1 MGFLTFLLLILI
13 HYTAGLG
20 SIKLRTS
27 RNAQTKLNQATT
39 TAAPTS
45 KSNFQV
51 VRINEANLTLS
62 KPSILYIPGIDGKGE
77 YSFECLQKLFED
89 YECHRLEVQ
98 PEDRSS
104 FITLARGVG
113 QTLQSFSSPP
123 ILIGES
129 FGGVLALYLGARY
142 GKKISSIVVVNP
154 ATSLPRTPWHLLVPL
169 LSKTGPLYN
178 ALGISTLLA
187 TATSEE
193 QVKGMLQGVWRRV
206 TGMSKEK
213 SNGGVTMV
221 MEALKEEF
229 KPLMELP
236 DSLPAETLLFRL
248 GWLEEGNFLLPP
260 LLPSLSA
267 TLPITILIGEGDRLL
282 PSRGE
287 GERLSQLMNGKVKV
301 KKFEKGG
308 HALLTP
314 IFPLLD
320 LLREVDECVRE
331 RPAATNIENISKV
344 EMDNDGMKVEV
355 EDDADADVEISK
367 EEDVPSI
374 DKADSESIGH
384 KDIALGALV
393 ESYADSEDSAKKNDA
408 ITNDMK
414 PYHGDTKLVQ
424 VSSNGTK
431 SKGGAEGINSFENSA
446 NALPA
451 SANATR
457 HSNKRR
463 GIFSGSDLVLPP
475 LTAEEIRLA
484 QKNTHPFFWAASP
497 LFYSTDLQGRVVQG
511 LGGIP
516 NDASRPILFVGNHQL
531 MGLDL
536 PLLWGGLMQGWGGR
550 PPRRVRPLAHPLLF
564 KERGD
569 GGVGGGMELRK
580 WGAVPVSPM
589 NFYQLLKQKE
599 AILLFPGGAK
609 EALHKTGDGY
619 KLFWPDRVDFLRMAA
634 MMDAIIVP
642 FAAIGGEESARILL
656 DAEEVSKKMPS
667 WLAPSFPPSPSPFL
681 ADPSYPSAANPLLPP
696 ILAPLPPSRF
706 YFYFLPA
713 CDTRDLNKR
722 TAASVDGVEDGRGGN
737 GETISSNSDMRK
749 SKMHQQAALRK
760 TYVTLTQQVEA
771 GIQSLLRLRASDPY
785 RNFSTRFVK
794 GGWKGWGKDRKTS
807 GDRVA
812 SKFPAPTPDVLQSM
826 YQVEIMRRQRIDAVV
841 SKSNVAL

>member
-1 MGFLTFLLLILI
+1 M
-13 HYTAGLG
+13 
-20 SIKLRTS
+20 
-27 RNAQTKLNQATT
+27 
-39 TAAPTS
+39 
-45 KSNFQV
+45 
-51 VRINEANLTLS
+51 NEANLTLS

-77 YSFECLQKLFED
+77 YSFECLQKLFEG
-89 YECHRLEVQ
+89 YECYRLEVQ

-142 GKKISSIVVVNP
+142 GKKISSVVVVNP

-178 ALGISTLLA
+178 ALGVSTLLA

-193 QVKGMLQGVWRRV
+193 QVKGMVQGVWRRV

-248 GWLEEGNFLLPP
+248 GWLEEGNYLLPP
-260 LLPSLSA
+260 LLPRLST
-267 TLPITILIGEGDRLL
+267 TLPVTILIGEGDRLL

-314 IFPLLD
+314 AFPLLD

-331 RPAATNIENISKV
+331 SSSSTNIEKISNV
-344 EMDNDGMKVEV
+344 EMDNDGMKVE
-355 EDDADADVEISK
+355 DDADVEISK

-374 DKADSESIGH
+374 DKADCESIGH
-384 KDIALGALV
+384 KDIALGAFV
-393 ESYADSEDSAKKNDA
+393 ESNADSEDSAEKNDA

-414 PYHGDTKLVQ
+414 PYHGDTNLAQ
-424 VSSNGTK
+424 EISNDPK
-431 SKGGAEGINSFENSA
+431 SKGGAEGISGVENSA
-446 NALPA
+446 TALPA

-463 GIFSGSDLVLPP
+463 GIFSGNDLVLPP

-497 LFYSTDLQGRVVQG
+497 LFYSTDSQGRVVQG

-536 PLLWGGLMQGWGGR
+536 PLLWGGLMQGWGGK

-589 NFYQLLKQKE
+589 NFYQFFITNVQ
-599 AILLFPGGAK
+599 INIR
-609 EALHKTGDGY
+609 
-619 KLFWPDRVDFLRMAA
+619 PDRVDFLRMAA

-722 TAASVDGVEDGRGGN
+722 TDASIVDGVGGGVN
-737 GETISSNSDMRK
+737 GETTSSNIDMRK
-749 SKMHQQAALRK
+749 SKMQQQAALRK

-794 GGWKGWGKDRKTS
+794 GGWRGWGKDRKTS

-812 SKFPAPTPDVLQSM
+812 SKFPAPTPDVLQNM
-826 YQVEIMRRQRIDAVV
+826 YQVEMMRRQRINAVA